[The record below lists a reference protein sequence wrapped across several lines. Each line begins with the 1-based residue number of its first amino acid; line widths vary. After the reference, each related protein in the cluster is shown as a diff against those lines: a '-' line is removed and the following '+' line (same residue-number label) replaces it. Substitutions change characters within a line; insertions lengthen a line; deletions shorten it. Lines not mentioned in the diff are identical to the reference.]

1 MWSSDLPSLTDYQVF
16 KNLFISFKLVEV
28 VTILAFTLF
37 NVSLF
42 PDQLTTV
49 SIKNKKNS
57 TNIST
62 NPFLYNWAHSKE

>member
-49 SIKNKKNS
+49 SIKNEKKQHKYFYKS
-57 TNIST
+57 FFIQLGT
-62 NPFLYNWAHSKE
+62 L